1 MKECINCHIKLSGT
15 PDSYWQGKK
24 GIYCNNCWGDLEQE
38 REDRK
43 PLLSSE
49 NFREEYEAFLVWEA
63 EYFEQ

>member
-1 MKECINCHIKLSGT
+1 MKECIQCHIKIPDT